1 MFNVKVSI
9 KTTEWQ
15 NIVALEVW
23 ALVYP
28 HLASNI

>member
-9 KTTEWQ
+9 KTEWQ